1 MADEKRE
8 REISGRTVGIDRTLC
23 IGSGNCTNLAPEIFV
38 IREDNIVDFQEETP
52 DIDEGRLQEATAI
65 CPVDA
70 LILKDEDGE
79 QIVP

>member
-1 MADEKRE
+1 MDDTRE
-8 REISGRTVGIDRTLC
+8 RDISGRRVRIDRTLC
-23 IGSGNCTNLAPEIFV
+23 IGSGNCTNIAPEIFV

-52 DIDEGRLQEATAI
+52 DIDAGRLEEAAYL

-70 LILKDEDGE
+70 LIVEDENGE

>member
-1 MADEKRE
+1 MDDMRE
-8 REISGRTVGIDRTLC
+8 REISGKTVRIDRTLC

-52 DIDEGRLQEATAI
+52 DIEEGRLEEAVSI

-70 LILKDEDGE
+70 LILEDEDGE

>member
-1 MADEKRE
+1 MDDIRE
-8 REISGRTVGIDRTLC
+8 RDISGRRVGIDRTLC
-23 IGSGNCTNLAPEIFV
+23 IGSGNCTNIAPEIFV

-52 DIDEGRLQEATAI
+52 DIDAGRLEEAAAL

-70 LILKDEDGE
+70 LIVEDENGE

>member
-1 MADEKRE
+1 MDDEHRE
-8 REISGRTVGIDRTLC
+8 REISDRTVRIDRTLC

-38 IREDNIVDFQEETP
+38 IREDNIVDFQDETP
-52 DIDEGRLQEATAI
+52 DIETGRLEEAASL

-70 LILKDEDGE
+70 LIVEDENGE